1 MKKKTLTLLALTALF
16 LTGCNSGK
24 TSESETN
31 PKSDTASEK
40 EVIPEDTTK
49 ATEAPT
55 TKVSETP
62 KETATST
69 QGGSATFEN
78 TGETAGSAEESSVSP
93 SVDLTAAWPQKAKT
107 FLMEN
112 LGGQL
117 IPYVNLGK
125 STSLEY
131 EIVEPSGDNNYEE
144 YHLEIS
150 GTVEYSATLANT
162 FQQDYTA
169 SGYTVTGT
177 NAKKVATNAAA
188 NLTVSLVNDT
198 DLDEAV
204 LHVAYDE
211 PYDASKRTTYPSEV
225 QSEFSTIFGSHASDI
240 PLVYLGTSTPTYAE
254 STNGNSTV
262 VIVKGRKWNNLILT
276 DGKTS
281 LTNAGFDTSTST
293 TSVIIGTKTFS
304 DQYEMTITIEKGN
317 TFSTGDYP
325 KRTIIRKEPFDAS
338 GFTAWPQ
345 DILDSAADCYDG
357 HTLPVI
363 YLGTTSPIVY
373 SQSQSYG
380 ELDVKGGA
388 WDARIRSLALT
399 SLSTTYGYTED
410 TVAEAGSYHSDIL
423 IRTKTET
430 DGCKLR
436 IELYNSSGSALVEFH
451 CTAGFGDP
459 SSQTDWSQDVKE
471 AFDTY
476 CNGIYP
482 PFVYLG
488 KSVSVSSYLCHQNKV
503 ELIGQTW
510 DDVAR
515 SNALTVLTAKGWT
528 EDTAAESTSG
538 YSNMLIRNSP
548 VDETN
553 YVKWQ
558 MKLYQ
563 YGEKV
568 DCEFT
573 RSAAYNKN
581 NTDTSY
587 PQTVLNNIRD
597 NLNGETLPYV
607 YLGTNA
613 PTSSWNSYSSQLN
626 ITGEAWDDE
635 IITKAKTAYSAAGWT
650 EEAGATNEAVTFTK
664 KDDKGYFSAAIGKD
678 SYDKPKIAVIYM
690 SWTTETDYT
699 DAVKTELGNYRNNV
713 TTLPFVFL
721 GDDTALK
728 TTKKDGTIVISGNIK
743 KTTLLEKL
751 FVKTYKDAGWTEDA
765 TTYNGKCRTL
775 EKDGYTFTATLN
787 NNTWA
792 SSGYVADITVKA
804 IYPYNYSDF
813 ASRSYSDD
821 EKTLI
826 KSALGNNRIPLLYLG
841 TKTPTITQGTNSSDY
856 SAGIKIT
863 GSKWNNDRLKDNK
876 PLLEAAGFTVS
887 EIEESDSYGHFVGYG
902 SAAAL
907 QGYKA
912 LGTTPAD
919 GYIRFILT
927 RDSSNI
933 KKSSAIAIFF
943 YDAPETIDDGTATT
957 TKWNEDATNV
967 ALRQSKL
974 GGTTLPFRDLGTVT
988 RSATT
993 AGNGINRSCKFTN
1006 ITNVQP
1012 YARNAIEKLK
1022 AFDPTLKNTNLD
1034 LSYDNQGRK
1043 GVWVGK
1049 AADGNRLTYKV
1060 SALSTRTIE
1069 VSYTECFNPNPETD
1083 WQDEV
1088 KAARQEQ
1095 LGGHV
1100 IPYFS
1105 IGTKNY
1111 TLKKGTNTVTLT
1123 GKTWDDSIFS
1133 IVEASLALDTSL
1145 TWTSVDNGKDLLLAK
1160 AEASDGTLYIQLTEN
1175 STGNPVCKFSY
1186 TPKQSA

>member
-16 LTGCNSGK
+16 LTGCNTGK

-40 EVIPEDTTK
+40 EAIPEDTAK
-49 ATEAPT
+49 ATEAPAT
-55 TKVSETP
+55 DVSEAP
-62 KETATST
+62 KETATAT

-93 SVDLTAAWPQKAKT
+93 SVDLTAAWPQKVKT

-131 EIVEPSGDNNYEE
+131 EIVEPSYDNDYEV

-150 GTVEYSATLANT
+150 GTVEYSTTLANT

-177 NAKKVATNAAA
+177 STKKVAKNAAA

-198 DLDEAV
+198 DLGAAV

-240 PLVYLGTSTPTYAE
+240 PLVYLGTTTPTYE
-254 STNGNSTV
+254 ETTSGNSTG
-262 VIVKGRKWNNLILT
+262 VIVKGRKWNDLILT
-276 DGKTS
+276 DTKTT

-304 DQYEMTITIEKGN
+304 DQYEMTITIEKGSSYN
-317 TFSTGDYP
+317 TGNYP
-325 KRTIIRKEPFDAS
+325 KRTITRKEPFDAS

-345 DILDSAADCYDG
+345 DILDRVDDFYDG

-363 YLGTTSPIVY
+363 YLGTTSPIVSY
-373 SQSQSYG
+373 QSQSLG
-380 ELDVKGGA
+380 EFDVKGGA

-410 TVAEAGSYHSDIL
+410 TAAEASSYHTDVL

-436 IELYNSSGSALVEFH
+436 IELYNSNGSALVEFH
-451 CTAGFGDP
+451 CVAGFGDP
-459 SSQTDWSQDVKE
+459 SSQTDWSQDVKD

-482 PFVYLG
+482 PFIYLG
-488 KSVSVSSYLCHQNKV
+488 KSVSVSYLCSQNRV
-503 ELIGQTW
+503 ELNGQTW

-528 EDTAAESTSG
+528 EDTAAETSS
-538 YSNMLIRNSP
+538 YYDNILIRNSP

-558 MKLYQ
+558 IKLYK
-563 YGEKV
+563 YNGKV
-568 DCEFT
+568 DCEFI

-587 PQTVLNNIRD
+587 PQDVLDDISD

-613 PTSSWNSYSSQLN
+613 PTTSWSSYSSQLT
-626 ITGEAWDDE
+626 ITGEAWDNE

-650 EEAGATNEAVTFTK
+650 EETGATTEAVTFTK
-664 KDDKGYFSAAIGKD
+664 KDDKGYFSATFGKNY
-678 SYDKPKIAVIYM
+678 SDKPKIEVSYIP
-690 SWTTETDYT
+690 WTTETDYT
-699 DAVKTELGNYRNNV
+699 DAVKTELSTYRNNV

-721 GDDTALK
+721 GDDTALT
-728 TTKKDGTIVISGNIK
+728 TTKKDGAIVISGNIK
-743 KTTLLEKL
+743 KNTALEKL
-751 FVKTYKDAGWTEDA
+751 FIKAYTDAGWTADS
-765 TTYNGKCRTL
+765 TISSGKCRTL
-775 EKDGYTFTATLN
+775 EKDGYTFTATFN
-787 NNTWA
+787 NNTYT
-792 SSGYVADITVKA
+792 SSGGYVADITVKS
-804 IYPYNYSDF
+804 ISPYNFSDL

-841 TKTPTITQGTNSSDY
+841 TKTPTIAQGTYSSSY

-863 GSKWNNDRLKDNK
+863 GSKWNDDRLKDNK

-887 EIEESDSYGHFVGYG
+887 EIAEGDSFGHFTGY
-902 SAAAL
+902 SKAVAL

-927 RDSSNI
+927 RDDAAINKSN
-933 KKSSAIAIFF
+933 AIAVFF

-988 RSATT
+988 RKATT
-993 AGNGINRSCKFTN
+993 AGDGIKRTCKFTN

-1043 GVWVGK
+1043 GVWIGT

-1060 SALSTRTIE
+1060 TALSTRTIE
-1069 VSYTECFNPNPETD
+1069 VTYSECFNPNPETD
-1083 WQDEV
+1083 WQAEV

-1111 TLKKGTNTVTLT
+1111 KLTKGTNTVTLT

-1133 IVEASLALDTSL
+1133 IVEASLASDTSL
-1145 TWTSVDNGKDLLLAK
+1145 KWTSVDNGKDLLLAK
-1160 AEASDGTLYIQLTEN
+1160 AEASDGTLYIQLTKN
-1175 STGNPVCKFSY
+1175 STNNPVCKFSY